1 MELAGMLFTLAS
13 QVLGSLVKAKIEA
26 GKKKILE
33 EEVRRAVSSELA
45 KLRHDIQV
53 NVDVVEVLVGEVYS
67 LAGSTPSAR
76 VHGREII
83 VSRRNRLM
91 ALSPIRE
98 RQLTNKVQRLRA
110 RVSGVI
116 NEELDIDGRTS
127 SSADFVP
134 EVSIIGQSGEE
145 SLSGQSQPL
154 MFPPV
159 EADILPK
166 KPAASVEGL
175 VSSYK
180 KRLASVIQ
188 SEDTEDVAE

>member
-1 MELAGMLFTLAS
+1 LSSGELQSKTREANKSNYAEFLSGYSASKEDAMELAGMLFTLAS

-98 RQLTNKVQRLRA
+98 RQLTKKVQRLRS
-110 RVSGVI
+110 RVSGLI
-116 NEELDIDGRTS
+116 NGELKIDGKAS
-127 SSADFVP
+127 LSADSVP
-134 EVSIIGQSGEE
+134 EVSIVGQSGEE
-145 SLSGQSQPL
+145 SLSGSEL
-154 MFPPV
+154 RLRYWRC
-159 EADILPK
+159 EHY
-166 KPAASVEGL
+166 AA
-175 VSSYK
+175 
-180 KRLASVIQ
+180 
-188 SEDTEDVAE
+188 